1 MKLPYDKL
9 RKLLIAKKTIRSA
22 TRSETEINTSS
33 FAKCDK
39 KEKVETGGQNRLK
52 TSYID
57 MRKDHV
63 YYKYILGLL
72 TTICREEDSVCDVG
86 SWDTDMLS
94 HLPCKRK
101 ITVDKRVPFS
111 SEEVE
116 GIQADYLCWTAE
128 ELDVITCFQVL
139 EHIDDNQVEKF
150 ARKLLRDAPIAVVS
164 VPYMWPKGSCKWHV
178 QDPVDVEKLVGWFG
192 KAPVFLQKIT
202 EKQNSSNDT
211 RIIAVFVRGAESE
224 IDMDYW
230 KKDAE
235 NHIASRSK

>member
-1 MKLPYDKL
+1 MIKKLYNYIMRQKADLGRMKSDLGHMKSVAFESK
-9 RKLLIAKKTIRSA
+9 RNESVA
-22 TRSETEINTSS
+22 
-33 FAKCDK
+33 
-39 KEKVETGGQNRLK
+39 TGGPNRLK

-57 MRKDHV
+57 GRKDYA
-63 YYKYILGLL
+63 YYKYARELL
-72 TTICREEDSVCDVG
+72 KMICHEEDSVCDVG

-94 HLPCKRK
+94 HLSCKRK

-164 VPYMWPKGSCKWHV
+164 VPYMWPKGSNKWHV

-192 KAPVFLQKIT
+192 RHLF
-202 EKQNSSNDT
+202 SSRKSQRN
-211 RIIAVFVRGAESE
+211 RIHRMILES
-224 IDMDYW
+224 
-230 KKDAE
+230 
-235 NHIASRSK
+235 